1 MLIGCPLKQ
10 GGEDLFI
17 LDELTISTMWENAAL
32 IELLH
37 EKGLITKQELLDKI
51 TDLRWKHPWANM
63 LADSARSSAR
73 PPT

>member
-1 MLIGCPLKQ
+1 MAEQLDPK
-10 GGEDLFI
+10 DLVT
-17 LDELTISTMWENAAL
+17 LDELAISNMWEVGAL

-37 EKGLITKQELLDKI
+37 EKGLVTKQELLDKI